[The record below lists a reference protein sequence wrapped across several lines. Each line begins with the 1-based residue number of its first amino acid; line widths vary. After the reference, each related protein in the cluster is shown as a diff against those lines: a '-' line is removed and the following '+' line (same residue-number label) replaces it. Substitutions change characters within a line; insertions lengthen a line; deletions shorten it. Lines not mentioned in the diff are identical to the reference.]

1 MKIWVSAEF
10 DEDLF
15 FCKKNNKKI
24 VEKIQK
30 LLQAILENPYE
41 GIGKPEQLKY
51 KLFGCWSRR
60 INREH
65 RLVYRIIDDEL
76 QLLACRYHYN

>member
-15 FCKKNNKKI
+15 FWKKNNKKI

-30 LLQAILENPYE
+30 LLQAIVENPYE

-51 KLFGCWSRR
+51 KLSGCWSRR

>member
-1 MKIWVSAEF
+1 MKVWVSAEF
-10 DEDLF
+10 EQDLLF
-15 FCKKNNKKI
+15 WKKADRKV

-30 LLQAILENPYE
+30 LLQDIVKDPFK

-51 KLFGCWSRR
+51 KLTGCWSRR

-65 RLVYRIIDDEL
+65 RLVYRMVNEEL
-76 QLLACRYHYN
+76 QLLTCRYHYT